1 MSEIEALVQYLAN
14 GLYLGSDYLL
24 LALGITLVF
33 GVMEI
38 GDVAQGG
45 LFALGAYLAYAV
57 TVLLGLPYG
66 LALIV
71 SPAIGAGISA
81 LVGRGLYQRLRQYG
95 IGPTFIGAVSLLLV
109 VQSLLAAAFG
119 EGAQTIPSPF
129 GVANVQLG
137 PISLFG
143 HKLFTIGIAA
153 ALALALW
160 RGLRATRWGKAVR
173 ALAQNREAAIL
184 SGINVGAISM
194 LAFALAGGLSGLA
207 GAVTAPVAPF
217 TPFVGRLA
225 IIKAF
230 AISRIGR
237 GSVRAVIGLAL
248 LLGIAE
254 SLTAAYL
261 SAEYSDLLPFGL
273 LILVMLLRIETL
285 GPEEHLTATRSTM
298 ASPETPRVRLPR
310 SVWLGGGG
318 VVLALPILLSA
329 PPFVLH
335 LLIMA
340 GILAICVM
348 SADLLY
354 GFTGLPSLAQGAFW
368 GIGAYASALLM
379 MRFGLP
385 PMVSLAGTLAIT
397 LAAGA
402 VVGALG
408 VRAGRHWALFTFVVT
423 VLFTLLALSLDGT
436 TGGPNGLTGVPWLA
450 GSIPLIGEVSFNPFL
465 HKSAYYG
472 LVAIGLLAGLGAK
485 SLIVRSWF
493 GRALISIREDEG
505 LARSIGIPT
514 RRYKVTIFA
523 LSASIAGFGGFLYAH
538 YLTYLHPD
546 LFDFISSFNILMMN
560 KIGGLAT
567 AMGPVLAP
575 MAVTAVDELTRPV
588 NAYISEIVFGVLLI
602 VTILSLPGGLAGGL
616 RRLIGQV
623 WPKTGPSTEGT
634 TPS

>member
-1 MSEIEALVQYLAN
+1 MSGIEALVQYLAN

-45 LFALGAYLAYAV
+45 LFALGAYLAYAI
-57 TVLLGLPYG
+57 TVMLGLPYG
-66 LALIV
+66 LALV
-71 SPAIGAGISA
+71 AAPAAGAGISA
-81 LVGRGLYQRLRQYG
+81 LLGRGLYQRLRQFG

-109 VQSLLAAAFG
+109 IQSLLAAAFG
-119 EGAQTIPSPF
+119 EGAQTVPSPF
-129 GVANVQLG
+129 GIANVRMG
-137 PISLFG
+137 PIGLFG
-143 HKLFTIGIAA
+143 HKLFAIGVAA
-153 ALALALW
+153 VLALTLW
-160 RGLRATRWGKAVR
+160 RGLQSTRWGKAVR

-184 SGINVGAISM
+184 SGVNVGAVSM

-217 TPFVGRLA
+217 TPFIGRLA

-237 GSVRAVIGLAL
+237 GSIRAVIGLAL
-248 LLGIAE
+248 LLGVAE

-261 SAEYSDLLPFGL
+261 SAEYSDLLPLGL

-298 ASPETPRVRLPR
+298 TASETTRVRLP
-310 SVWLGGGG
+310 SWAWLTGGS
-318 VVLALPILLSA
+318 VVLALPILLAA

-340 GILAICVM
+340 GILAICVA

-354 GFTGLPSLAQGAFW
+354 GLTGLPSLAQGAFW
-368 GIGAYASALLM
+368 GVGAYASALLM
-379 MRFGLP
+379 MRLGAP
-385 PMVSLAGTLAIT
+385 PLVSLAGTLAMT
-397 LAAGA
+397 LVIGA
-402 VVGALG
+402 IVGALG
-408 VRAGRHWALFTFVVT
+408 VRAGRHWTLFTFIAT
-423 VLFTLLALSLDGT
+423 VLFTLLALSLDGI

-450 GSIPLIGEVSFNPFL
+450 GSMPLIGDVSFNPFL
-465 HKSAYYG
+465 HKAAYYG
-472 LVAIGLLAGLGAK
+472 LIAVSLFGVLGLK

-493 GRALISIREDEG
+493 GRALVSIREDEG
-505 LARSIGIPT
+505 LARSIGIPA
-514 RRYKVTIFA
+514 RRYKIAIFS

-567 AMGPVLAP
+567 ALGPVLAP
-575 MAVTAVDELTRPV
+575 LAVTAVDELTRPI

-602 VTILSLPGGLAGGL
+602 LTILYLPGGLVGGG
-616 RRLIGQV
+616 RRLIGRLR
-623 WPKTGPSTEGT
+623 PKRPASTVEET
-634 TPS
+634 S